1 MWNLEFML
9 GRTKN
14 DVYLGDE
21 VKIYFVNVNDNF
33 ACEFQENQFYI
44 GIFLSTQK
52 NLNFKDWI

>member
-1 MWNLEFML
+1 MMWNLEFMS

-21 VKIYFVNVNDNF
+21 VKIYIVDVNDNF
-33 ACEFQENQFYI
+33 AWEFQENQFHE

-52 NLNFKDWI
+52 NLSFKD